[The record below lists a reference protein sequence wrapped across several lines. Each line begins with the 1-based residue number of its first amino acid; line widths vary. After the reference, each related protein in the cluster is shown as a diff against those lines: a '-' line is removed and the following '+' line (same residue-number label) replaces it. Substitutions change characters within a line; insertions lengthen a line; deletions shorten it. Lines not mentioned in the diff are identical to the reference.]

1 MMPPKPPK
9 SSKPQQPAQPSYTPQ
24 EQFLLGKGFLEDDNI
39 DRALRAFE
47 KAYKADKENPEYMS
61 YYGLCKAVR
70 GGEIG
75 YGLELCTMAIKKDF
89 SRAEFYHNLGR
100 VYKATGNKKGA
111 IGVFKKGLKFD
122 PQNAK
127 LRQELA
133 ELGFRDRPVIEGI
146 DRDNPLNKYLG
157 ILIRRTLP
165 GIFSKKKEAS
175 KGKPPG
181 STSTSEARKTP
192 KKRK

>member
-1 MMPPKPPK
+1 M
-9 SSKPQQPAQPSYTPQ
+9 
-24 EQFLLGKGFLEDDNI
+24 
-39 DRALRAFE
+39 RAFE
-47 KAYKADKENPEYMS
+47 KAYKADNENPEYMS
-61 YYGLCKAVR
+61 YYGLCKAIR

-75 YGLELCTMAIKKDF
+75 YGIELCTQAIKKDF

-111 IGVFKKGLKFD
+111 IGVYKKGLKFD

-133 ELGFRDRPVIEGI
+133 DLGFRDRPVIEGI

-175 KGKPPG
+175 KGRPPG
-181 STSTSEARKTP
+181 SAASRPAPEAAKTP

>member
-1 MMPPKPPK
+1 MPSQ
-9 SSKPQQPAQPSYTPQ
+9 SSQTPQ
-24 EQFLLGKGFLEDDNI
+24 EQFILGKGFLEEDNI

-47 KAYKADKENPEYMS
+47 KAYKADKENAEYIS
-61 YYGLCKAVR
+61 YYGLCKALR

-75 YGLELCTMAIKKDF
+75 YGLELCTLAIKKEF
-89 SRAEFYHNLGR
+89 SRAEFYLNLGR
-100 VYKATGNKKGA
+100 VYLATGNKKGA
-111 IGVFKKGLKFD
+111 IKVFKKGIKFE
-122 PQNAK
+122 PGNAK

-133 ELGFRDRPVIEGI
+133 DLGFRDKPVIEGI

-165 GIFSKKKEAS
+165 GIFNKKKKAL
-175 KGKPPG
+175 KGKAPNAAPTPAASVPPK
-181 STSTSEARKTP
+181 TS